1 MVDINEKK
9 GIKIFNINSIIMYII
24 LFFPISSTLK
34 VYLEP
39 LNILFTICCFVMFIL
54 FYSLYGITKKE
65 TIFYGYALIGIIIN
79 CFICRLDFFNVN
91 MVVYFPFFLM
101 YIFYFVR
108 NENEILNF
116 IKDNKKYIN
125 FIIYFW
131 SIMIF
136 ISLFFPSSYIYEGQ
150 TKGFVSFVGTTF
162 LLCPIAIYMFVLITI
177 QFYLYKEKIY
187 LLLLGMPSLC
197 ILLGTTRTY
206 LIGLFCAWLVFI
218 YINIKTKK
226 LFVIIFLI
234 CVFLFIGI
242 VFLSPIKDKFIEA
255 LNRTNELGIDPL
267 AAFTSGRSLFWSY
280 DMEQILSNNWWN
292 LLFGNGSNYLYD
304 INKIEFHNPLW
315 AHNDFIQILADY
327 GIVGLIVYVYLI
339 YYLIR
344 KILKDIN
351 IKYTIIII
359 LVFMWF
365 FIAFFNM
372 FYTYFCTMLAFPFY
386 VLIIKYDQIER
397 NMIK

>member
-108 NENEILNF
+108 NEYKILNF
-116 IKDNKKYIN
+116 IKANKKYIN
-125 FIIYFW
+125 FIIYLW
-131 SIMIF
+131 SIMTF
-136 ISLFFPSSYIYEGQ
+136 ISLFLPSSYIYEGE
-150 TKGFVSFVGTTF
+150 TRGFVSFAGTTF
-162 LLCPIAIYMFVLITI
+162 LLCPIAIYMFILITI

-187 LLLLGMPSLC
+187 LLLLSLPSLC

-206 LIGLFCAWLVFI
+206 LIGLFCAWLIFI
-218 YINIKTKK
+218 YINMKNKK
-226 LFVIIFLI
+226 IFLWLCLIFIIF
-234 CVFLFIGI
+234 FIGI
-242 VFLSPIKDKFIEA
+242 VIISPIKDKFIDV
-255 LNRTNELGIDPL
+255 LNRANEIGLDPL
-267 AAFTSGRSLFWSY
+267 VAFTSGRSLFWAY

-304 INKIEFHNPLW
+304 INKIEFHIPLW

-386 VLIIKYDQIER
+386 VLIIKYDQIKR